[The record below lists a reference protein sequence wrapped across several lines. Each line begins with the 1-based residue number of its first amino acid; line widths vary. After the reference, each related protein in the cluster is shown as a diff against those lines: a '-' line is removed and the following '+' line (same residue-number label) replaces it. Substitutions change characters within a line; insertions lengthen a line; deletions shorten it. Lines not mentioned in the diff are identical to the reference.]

1 MRVRERVS
9 ATPKRRHDMMEE
21 EMKAKDREEQGQK
34 SQWRKYEMSEQTGK
48 VARET
53 KLTRVRKK
61 EEKSRSD

>member
-1 MRVRERVS
+1 VRERVS
-9 ATPKRRHDMMEE
+9 ATPKRRHDMTEE

-53 KLTRVRKK
+53 RPTEVREK
-61 EEKSRSD
+61 EEKNRSD

>member
-1 MRVRERVS
+1 
-9 ATPKRRHDMMEE
+9 
-21 EMKAKDREEQGQK
+21 MKAKDREEQGQK